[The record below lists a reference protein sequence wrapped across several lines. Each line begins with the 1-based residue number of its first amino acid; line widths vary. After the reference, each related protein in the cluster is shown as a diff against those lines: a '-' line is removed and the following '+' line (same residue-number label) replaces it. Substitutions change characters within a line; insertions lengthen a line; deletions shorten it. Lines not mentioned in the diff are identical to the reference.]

1 LHQRLSVP
9 SPALA
14 SYELHGMGS
23 AWHKEPDALST
34 GSPGMAP
41 PDTGCRAQELHGV
54 FLTRSGRR
62 SKRLEEYLASIR
74 NPNRYGYQP
83 IGLEWDLW

>member
-1 LHQRLSVP
+1 
-9 SPALA
+9 
-14 SYELHGMGS
+14 
-23 AWHKEPDALST
+23 
-34 GSPGMAP
+34 MAP